1 MKSAYLLWTAFVSVV
16 AGKQD
21 VIIVAD
27 VGIDDAAGLLL
38 AISSPKLNVLGVAST
53 FGCHKDVEVTA
64 RNAERLLAAANR
76 SDVPV
81 FRGATNPIGSTE
93 GLARDGTFV
102 HGADGMGDLPGNYGE
117 ECTPADHSGL
127 SAAEFIAQS
136 ARNAPGEIVLLCFSP
151 FTNVALA
158 LAIEPRLPWLLK
170 AFYAM
175 GAAVHVPG
183 NASPLSEANVLHDA
197 AAAKLAVHAFTQEG
211 ACPLVLAPLDLTN
224 PAVTSPA
231 AIDELRAKGGA
242 AARMFADAWPVYQA
256 AYCRLQGLCEGT
268 PLHDAH
274 PVAYLLAPEIY
285 TETASAHLHV
295 VVASHEHEHAHGLT
309 FVDGRGSRADQAP
322 PGRQPLTLLMK
333 VDLPA
338 FERLLIG
345 TVLGAGT

>member
-1 MKSAYLLWTAFVSVV
+1 MLALSVLVSALATF
-16 AGKQD
+16 KQD

-38 AISSPKLNVLGVAST
+38 AIASPKLNVLGIAAT

-76 SDVPV
+76 SDIPV
-81 FRGATNPIGSTE
+81 FRGATKPVGSTE
-93 GLARDGTFV
+93 GLGRDGTFV
-102 HGADGMGDLPGNYGE
+102 HGADGLGDLSGVYGSE
-117 ECTPADHSGL
+117 DCSPAEHGGV

-136 ARNAPGEIVLLCFSP
+136 ARNAPGEIIVLCFSP
-151 FTNVALA
+151 LTNLALA
-158 LAIEPRLPWLLK
+158 LALEPRLPRLLK
-170 AFYAM
+170 ALYAM

-183 NASPLSEANVLHDA
+183 NASPLAEANVLHDA
-197 AAAKLAVHAFTQEG
+197 VAAKLAIHAFTAEG

-231 AIDELRAKGGA
+231 AIEELRTKGGA
-242 AARMFADAWPVYQA
+242 AARLFADAWPVYQA
-256 AYCRLQGLCEGT
+256 AYCRLQGLCTGT

-285 TETASAHLHV
+285 TKTAKAHLHV
-295 VVASHEHEHAHGLT
+295 VVASHHDELAHGLT

-322 PGRQPLTLLMK
+322 PGRQPLTLLLD
-333 VDLPA
+333 VDKPA
-338 FERLLIG
+338 FERLLVD
-345 TVLGAGT
+345 TVLAMGK